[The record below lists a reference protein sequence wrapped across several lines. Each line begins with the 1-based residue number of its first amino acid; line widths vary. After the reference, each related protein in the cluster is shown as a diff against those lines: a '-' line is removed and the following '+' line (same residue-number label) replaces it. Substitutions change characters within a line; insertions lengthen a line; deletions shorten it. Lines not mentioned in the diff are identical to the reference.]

1 MNPVPFLWLAAVVGF
16 LLLEASTFS
25 MTSVWFAVGAAAAL
39 LTCLFTDSFRA
50 QALVFIV
57 VSILCLLA
65 FRPLAAKLRQ
75 KITPTNGDRN
85 LGREATVL
93 TTVTAD
99 RGDASGLLS
108 LWESGNGYFY
118 STAYDML
125 LRAADASGHVEVRDA
140 YLEDAEAMLV
150 EDSWVIPL
158 YYVHRHSGLA
168 QQLTAPL
175 YDGTGVYRFSA
186 VVRQTPQ

>member
-16 LLLEASTFS
+16 LLLEASTVS
-25 MTSVWFAVGAAAAL
+25 MTSVWFAIGAAAAL
-39 LTCLFTDSFRA
+39 LTCLFTGSLRA

-57 VSILCLLA
+57 VSALCLWA

-99 RGDASGLLS
+99 LPGRVRLDGVDWNARCVTPGDRLEPGERCRITEIHSTLL
-108 LWESGNGYFY
+108 
-118 STAYDML
+118 
-125 LRAADASGHVEVRDA
+125 
-140 YLEDAEAMLV
+140 LV
-150 EDSWVIPL
+150 EPV
-158 YYVHRHSGLA
+158 
-168 QQLTAPL
+168 LTESRKA
-175 YDGTGVYRFSA
+175 
-186 VVRQTPQ
+186 

>member
-93 TTVTAD
+93 TPGTAE
-99 RGDASGLLS
+99 
-108 LWESGNGYFY
+108 W
-118 STAYDML
+118 TAWTGMP
-125 LRAADASGHVEVRDA
+125 A
-140 YLEDAEAMLV
+140 
-150 EDSWVIPL
+150 
-158 YYVHRHSGLA
+158 
-168 QQLTAPL
+168 APL
-175 YDGTGVYRFSA
+175 PATFSPPGSAA
-186 VVRQTPQ
+186 V